1 MTQESKHD
9 QSILFPNIYKVS
21 DYPRDEADCDYNGNT
36 LYTLQEED
44 DSVRNPVLS
53 WSNYNSSDY
62 NDPTQ
67 RRHSVYA
74 GRDDRSSSNNSTN
87 SNISGGIFTRFI
99 RNCCRCFI

>member
-1 MTQESKHD
+1 MNQESKHD

-44 DSVRNPVLS
+44 DSVRNPGLS

-67 RRHSVYA
+67 RRYSVYA
-74 GRDDRSSSNNSTN
+74 DNREDSTN
-87 SNISGGIFTRFI
+87 SNNSNRTNGIFTRFV